1 MLPGIDEKAWRKAK
15 DTGGFMT
22 RIKLCGL
29 TRIQDIEI
37 ANKLK
42 PEYIGFIFWDRSSRN
57 VSAIQA
63 ARLKGKLDPEIK
75 AVGVFVNA
83 PAEQV
88 ISYYNVGIIDI
99 AQLHGNENEEYIK
112 KLHDA
117 GLTVIKA
124 FKMKKTGENINLAG
138 NVNIEIP
145 EKPTGDAITE
155 IPEKPTGDV
164 ITETSGKSADDVITE
179 AVKSSADYIMFDPGK
194 GEGATFNWQL
204 IKGIKRE
211 FFLAGGLTPE
221 NIEKAVETV
230 QPFAVDVSSGIE
242 TGGHKDPD
250 KMAAFVKNTRAL

>member
-1 MLPGIDEKAWRKAK
+1 
-15 DTGGFMT
+15 MT

-138 NVNIEIP
+138 NVNIETP
-145 EKPTGDAITE
+145 EKPTSDA
-155 IPEKPTGDV
+155 

-250 KMAAFVKNTRAL
+250 KMAAFVKNTRTL

>member
-138 NVNIEIP
+138 NANIETP
-145 EKPTGDAITE
+145 EKPTGNAITE
-155 IPEKPTGDV
+155 TY
-164 ITETSGKSADDVITE
+164 GKSDKRRKNKIQAGTRHE
-179 AVKSSADYIMFDPGK
+179 GMYGNNSS
-194 GEGATFNWQL
+194 
-204 IKGIKRE
+204 
-211 FFLAGGLTPE
+211 
-221 NIEKAVETV
+221 
-230 QPFAVDVSSGIE
+230 
-242 TGGHKDPD
+242 
-250 KMAAFVKNTRAL
+250 

>member
-1 MLPGIDEKAWRKAK
+1 
-15 DTGGFMT
+15 MT

-250 KMAAFVKNTRAL
+250 KMVAFAKSTRAL

>member
-1 MLPGIDEKAWRKAK
+1 
-15 DTGGFMT
+15 MT

-138 NVNIEIP
+138 NSNIETP
-145 EKPTGDAITE
+145 EKPTGNAITE
-155 IPEKPTGDV
+155 TY
-164 ITETSGKSADDVITE
+164 GKSTDDVITE

-211 FFLAGGLTPE
+211 FFLAGGLIPE

-242 TGGHKDPD
+242 TNGHKDPD

>member
-124 FKMKKTGENINLAG
+124 FKMKKAGENINLAG
-138 NVNIEIP
+138 NANIETP
-145 EKPTGDAITE
+145 EKPTGNAITE
-155 IPEKPTGDV
+155 TY
-164 ITETSGKSADDVITE
+164 GKSTDDVITE

-211 FFLAGGLTPE
+211 FFLAGGLIPE

-242 TGGHKDPD
+242 TNGHKDPD

>member
-138 NVNIEIP
+138 NANIETP
-145 EKPTGDAITE
+145 EKPTGNAITE
-155 IPEKPTGDV
+155 TY
-164 ITETSGKSADDVITE
+164 GKSTDDVITE

-242 TGGHKDPD
+242 TNGHKDPD

>member
-63 ARLKGKLDPEIK
+63 ARLKGKLNPEIK

-138 NVNIEIP
+138 NANIETP
-145 EKPTGDAITE
+145 EKPTGNAITE
-155 IPEKPTGDV
+155 TY
-164 ITETSGKSADDVITE
+164 GKSTDDVITE

-211 FFLAGGLTPE
+211 FFLAGGLIPE

-242 TGGHKDPD
+242 TNGHKDPD

>member
-124 FKMKKTGENINLAG
+124 FKMKKTGENIHLAG
-138 NVNIEIP
+138 N
-145 EKPTGDAITE
+145 AITE
-155 IPEKPTGDV
+155 TY
-164 ITETSGKSADDVITE
+164 GKSTDDVITE

-250 KMAAFVKNTRAL
+250 KMAAFVKNTRTL

>member
-124 FKMKKTGENINLAG
+124 FKMKKTGENIN
-138 NVNIEIP
+138 
-145 EKPTGDAITE
+145 PTGNAITE
-155 IPEKPTGDV
+155 TY
-164 ITETSGKSADDVITE
+164 GKSTDDVITE

-211 FFLAGGLTPE
+211 FFLAGGLIPE

-242 TGGHKDPD
+242 TNGHKDPD

>member
-1 MLPGIDEKAWRKAK
+1 
-15 DTGGFMT
+15 MT

-145 EKPTGDAITE
+145 ERPTGDAITE

-250 KMAAFVKNTRAL
+250 KMVAFAKSTRAL

>member
-138 NVNIEIP
+138 NANIETP
-145 EKPTGDAITE
+145 EKPTGNAITE
-155 IPEKPTGDV
+155 TY
-164 ITETSGKSADDVITE
+164 GKSTDDVITE
-179 AVKSSADYIMFDPGK
+179 AVKSSADFIMFDPGK

-211 FFLAGGLTPE
+211 FFLAGGLIPE

-242 TGGHKDPD
+242 TNGHKDPD
-250 KMAAFVKNTRAL
+250 KMTAFVKNTRAL

>member
-138 NVNIEIP
+138 NANIETP
-145 EKPTGDAITE
+145 EKPTGNAITE
-155 IPEKPTGDV
+155 TY
-164 ITETSGKSADDVITE
+164 GKSTDDVIIE

-211 FFLAGGLTPE
+211 FFLAGGLIPE

-242 TGGHKDPD
+242 TNGHKDPD

>member
-138 NVNIEIP
+138 NADIETP
-145 EKPTGDAITE
+145 EKPTGNAITE
-155 IPEKPTGDV
+155 TY
-164 ITETSGKSADDVITE
+164 GKSTDDVITE

-211 FFLAGGLTPE
+211 FFLAGGLIPE

-242 TGGHKDPD
+242 TNGHKDPD

>member
-1 MLPGIDEKAWRKAK
+1 
-15 DTGGFMT
+15 MT

-138 NVNIEIP
+138 NANIDTP
-145 EKPTGDAITE
+145 EKPTGNAITE
-155 IPEKPTGDV
+155 TY
-164 ITETSGKSADDVITE
+164 GKSTDDVITE

-211 FFLAGGLTPE
+211 FFLAGGLIPE

-242 TGGHKDPD
+242 TNGHKDPD

>member
-15 DTGGFMT
+15 ETGGFMT

-138 NVNIEIP
+138 NANIETP
-145 EKPTGDAITE
+145 EKPTGNAITE
-155 IPEKPTGDV
+155 TY
-164 ITETSGKSADDVITE
+164 GKSTDDVITE

-211 FFLAGGLTPE
+211 FFLAGGLIPE

-242 TGGHKDPD
+242 TNGHKDPD

>member
-124 FKMKKTGENINLAG
+124 FKMKKNGENINLAG
-138 NVNIEIP
+138 NANIETP
-145 EKPTGDAITE
+145 KKPTGNAITE
-155 IPEKPTGDV
+155 TY
-164 ITETSGKSADDVITE
+164 GKSTDDVITE

-211 FFLAGGLTPE
+211 FFLAGGLIPE

-242 TGGHKDPD
+242 TNGHKDPD

>member
-15 DTGGFMT
+15 ETGGFMT

-138 NVNIEIP
+138 NANIETP
-145 EKPTGDAITE
+145 EKPTGNAITE
-155 IPEKPTGDV
+155 TY
-164 ITETSGKSADDVITE
+164 GKSTDDVITE

-211 FFLAGGLTPE
+211 FFLAGGLIPE

-242 TGGHKDPD
+242 TNGHKDPD
-250 KMAAFVKNTRAL
+250 KMTAFVKNTRAL

>member
-1 MLPGIDEKAWRKAK
+1 
-15 DTGGFMT
+15 MT

-138 NVNIEIP
+138 NVNIETP
-145 EKPTGDAITE
+145 EKPTGDA
-155 IPEKPTGDV
+155 

-250 KMAAFVKNTRAL
+250 KMAAFVKNTRTL

>member
-1 MLPGIDEKAWRKAK
+1 
-15 DTGGFMT
+15 MT

-75 AVGVFVNA
+75 TVGVFVNA

-124 FKMKKTGENINLAG
+124 FKMKKAGENINLAG
-138 NVNIEIP
+138 NGNIETP
-145 EKPTGDAITE
+145 EKPTGNAITE
-155 IPEKPTGDV
+155 TY
-164 ITETSGKSADDVITE
+164 GKSTDDVITE

-242 TGGHKDPD
+242 TDGHKDPD
-250 KMAAFVKNTRAL
+250 KMSAFVKSTRAL

>member
-138 NVNIEIP
+138 NANIETP
-145 EKPTGDAITE
+145 EKPTGNAITE
-155 IPEKPTGDV
+155 TY
-164 ITETSGKSADDVITE
+164 GKSTDDVITE

-211 FFLAGGLTPE
+211 FFLAGGLIPE

-242 TGGHKDPD
+242 TNGHKDPD

>member
-138 NVNIEIP
+138 NANIETP
-145 EKPTGDAITE
+145 EKPTGNAITE
-155 IPEKPTGDV
+155 TY
-164 ITETSGKSADDVITE
+164 GKSTDDVITE

-211 FFLAGGLTPE
+211 FFLAGGLIPE

-242 TGGHKDPD
+242 TNGHKDPD
-250 KMAAFVKNTRAL
+250 KMSAFVKNTRAL

>member
-1 MLPGIDEKAWRKAK
+1 
-15 DTGGFMT
+15 MT

-63 ARLKGKLDPEIK
+63 ARLKGKLDSEIK
-75 AVGVFVNA
+75 TVGVFVNA

-138 NVNIEIP
+138 NANIETP
-145 EKPTGDAITE
+145 EKPTGNA
-155 IPEKPTGDV
+155 
-164 ITETSGKSADDVITE
+164 ITETSEKSTDDVITE

-242 TGGHKDPD
+242 TDGHKDPD
-250 KMAAFVKNTRAL
+250 KMSAFVKSTRAL

>member
-1 MLPGIDEKAWRKAK
+1 
-15 DTGGFMT
+15 MT

-63 ARLKGKLDPEIK
+63 ARLKGKLDSEIK
-75 AVGVFVNA
+75 TVGVFVNA

-138 NVNIEIP
+138 NANIEKPTGNAITGIP
-145 EKPTGDAITE
+145 EKPTGNA
-155 IPEKPTGDV
+155 
-164 ITETSGKSADDVITE
+164 ITETSEKSTDDVITE

-242 TGGHKDPD
+242 TNGHKDPD
-250 KMAAFVKNTRAL
+250 KMSAFVKSTRAL

>member
-250 KMAAFVKNTRAL
+250 KMVAFVKSTRAL

>member
-1 MLPGIDEKAWRKAK
+1 
-15 DTGGFMT
+15 MT

>member
-42 PEYIGFIFWDRSSRN
+42 PEY
-57 VSAIQA
+57 
-63 ARLKGKLDPEIK
+63 
-75 AVGVFVNA
+75 
-83 PAEQV
+83 
-88 ISYYNVGIIDI
+88 IDI

-250 KMAAFVKNTRAL
+250 KMVAFVKSTRAL

>member
-138 NVNIEIP
+138 NGNIEIP

-164 ITETSGKSADDVITE
+164 ITETSGKSTDDVITE

-250 KMAAFVKNTRAL
+250 KMVAFVKSTRAL

>member
-1 MLPGIDEKAWRKAK
+1 
-15 DTGGFMT
+15 MT

-75 AVGVFVNA
+75 AVGVFVDA

-124 FKMKKTGENINLAG
+124 FKMKKTGENIHLAG
-138 NVNIEIP
+138 N
-145 EKPTGDAITE
+145 AITE
-155 IPEKPTGDV
+155 TY
-164 ITETSGKSADDVITE
+164 GKSTDDVITE

-242 TGGHKDPD
+242 TGGHKDPG

>member
-1 MLPGIDEKAWRKAK
+1 
-15 DTGGFMT
+15 MT

-75 AVGVFVNA
+75 TVGVFVNA

-138 NVNIEIP
+138 NANIEIP
-145 EKPTGDAITE
+145 EKPTGNAITG
-155 IPEKPTGDV
+155 IPEKPTGNA
-164 ITETSGKSADDVITE
+164 ITETSEKSTDDVITE

-242 TGGHKDPD
+242 TNGHKDPD
-250 KMAAFVKNTRAL
+250 KMAAFVKSTRAL

>member
-138 NVNIEIP
+138 NANIETP
-145 EKPTGDAITE
+145 EKPTGNAITE
-155 IPEKPTGDV
+155 TY
-164 ITETSGKSADDVITE
+164 GKSTDDVITE

-194 GEGATFNWQL
+194 GEGVTFNWQL

-211 FFLAGGLTPE
+211 FFLAGGLIPE

-242 TGGHKDPD
+242 TNGHKDPD

>member
-1 MLPGIDEKAWRKAK
+1 
-15 DTGGFMT
+15 MT

-63 ARLKGKLDPEIK
+63 ARLKGKLDSEIK
-75 AVGVFVNA
+75 TVGVFVNA

-124 FKMKKTGENINLAG
+124 FKMKKAGENINLAG
-138 NVNIEIP
+138 NGNIE
-145 EKPTGDAITE
+145 T
-155 IPEKPTGDV
+155 PEKPTGDV
-164 ITETSGKSADDVITE
+164 ITEIPEKPTGNAITETSEKSTDDVITE

-242 TGGHKDPD
+242 TNGHKDPD
-250 KMAAFVKNTRAL
+250 KMSAFVKSTRAL

>member
-1 MLPGIDEKAWRKAK
+1 
-15 DTGGFMT
+15 MT

-75 AVGVFVNA
+75 TVGVFVNA

-124 FKMKKTGENINLAG
+124 FKMKKAGENINLAG
-138 NVNIEIP
+138 NANIETP
-145 EKPTGDAITE
+145 EKPTGNAITE
-155 IPEKPTGDV
+155 TY
-164 ITETSGKSADDVITE
+164 GKSTDDVITE

-242 TGGHKDPD
+242 TDRHKDPD
-250 KMAAFVKNTRAL
+250 KMSAFVKNTRAL

>member
-1 MLPGIDEKAWRKAK
+1 
-15 DTGGFMT
+15 MT

-145 EKPTGDAITE
+145 EKPTGD
-155 IPEKPTGDV
+155 V

-250 KMAAFVKNTRAL
+250 KMVAFVKSTRAL

>member
-1 MLPGIDEKAWRKAK
+1 
-15 DTGGFMT
+15 MT

-88 ISYYNVGIIDI
+88 ISYHNVGIIDI

-138 NVNIEIP
+138 NGNTETP
-145 EKPTGDAITE
+145 EKPAGDT
-155 IPEKPTGDV
+155 
-164 ITETSGKSADDVITE
+164 ITETSGKSTDDVITE

-242 TGGHKDPD
+242 TDGHKDPD
-250 KMAAFVKNTRAL
+250 KMSAFVKSTRAL

>member
-1 MLPGIDEKAWRKAK
+1 
-15 DTGGFMT
+15 MT

-138 NVNIEIP
+138 NVNIETP
-145 EKPTGDAITE
+145 EKPTGDA
-155 IPEKPTGDV
+155 

-250 KMAAFVKNTRAL
+250 KMVAFVKSTRAL

>member
-1 MLPGIDEKAWRKAK
+1 
-15 DTGGFMT
+15 MT
-22 RIKLCGL
+22 RVKLCGL

-42 PEYIGFIFWDRSSRN
+42 PEYIGFVFWDRSSRN

-75 AVGVFVNA
+75 TVGVFVNA
-83 PAEQV
+83 PAEQI
-88 ISYYNVGIIDI
+88 ISYYNVGIIDV

-124 FKMKKTGENINLAG
+124 FKMKKTGENINPTG
-138 NVNIEIP
+138 NVIIEIPEKPTCDANTETP

-155 IPEKPTGDV
+155 TSEKST
-164 ITETSGKSADDVITE
+164 DDVITE

-221 NIEKAVETV
+221 NIKKAVETV

-242 TGGHKDPD
+242 TDGHKDPD
-250 KMAAFVKNTRAL
+250 KMSAFVKEIRLKN

>member
-1 MLPGIDEKAWRKAK
+1 
-15 DTGGFMT
+15 MT

-138 NVNIEIP
+138 NANIE
-145 EKPTGDAITE
+145 T
-155 IPEKPTGDV
+155 PEKPTGDV

-242 TGGHKDPD
+242 TDGHKDPD
-250 KMAAFVKNTRAL
+250 KMSAFVKSTRAL